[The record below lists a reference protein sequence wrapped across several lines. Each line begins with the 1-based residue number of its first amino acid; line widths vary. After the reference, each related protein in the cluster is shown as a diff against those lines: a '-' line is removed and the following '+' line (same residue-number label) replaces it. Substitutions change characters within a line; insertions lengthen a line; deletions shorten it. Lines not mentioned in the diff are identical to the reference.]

1 MGSGA
6 GRKRERE
13 RVVGGRSMGRALVV
27 IMGFDHDAIC
37 IAL

>member
-13 RVVGGRSMGRALVV
+13 RVVGGRSMGRAL
-27 IMGFDHDAIC
+27 MGFDYDAIC